1 MGVDG
6 HSAEDRMTGAVADLV
21 TTAHKFLD
29 QPARRALEQISL
41 ITRPGVAMVSS
52 PNRAPN
58 QLHQSEH
65 LFAETEVGGY
75 SIVEE
80 VRSVIDYPRK
90 PALARVDQAET
101 EQLGDPAHSGDFAPR
116 PTGGRT

>member
-29 QPARRALEQISL
+29 QPARRAFEQISL

-52 PNRAPN
+52 PNR
-58 QLHQSEH
+58 LHQSEQ
-65 LFAETEVGGY
+65 LFAETEVGGN
-75 SIVEE
+75 SIVDE

-101 EQLGDPAHSGDFAPR
+101 EQLGNPAHSGDFAPR